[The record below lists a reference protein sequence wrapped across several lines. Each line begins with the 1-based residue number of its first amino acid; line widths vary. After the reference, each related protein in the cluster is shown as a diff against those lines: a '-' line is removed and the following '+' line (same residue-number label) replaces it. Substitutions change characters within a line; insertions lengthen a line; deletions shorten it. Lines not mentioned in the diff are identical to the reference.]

1 MNCPKCNGRVS
12 IQNEQCPFCGM
23 DLMIY
28 RKIFKLSNAYYNDGL
43 KKAQVRDLSGAIVAL
58 KKSLELNKKNTE
70 ARNLLGLVYFEMGE
84 TVAAL
89 SSWVISKHLQPENNE
104 ADRYMRAIQKN
115 ANKLEAMN
123 QTIKKYNIALQSAQ
137 SGNYDLAMLQL
148 KKVTAMNPHYVNAL
162 QLLAVLLLRNG
173 EVEKARRYLLRAKKI
188 DVANTRTLSYLQ
200 EIESA
205 SGEELQPKRENLSEE
220 SQEARHK
227 VIETNPNVA
236 FMPVSS
242 YREEKPNVR
251 AWINLVIGV
260 VIGVACGY
268 FLFVPAAERAVH
280 QKYKAESSD
289 ISSKI
294 SVYSAQ
300 ITSLEKDKKGLEEE
314 VAQLRKQLDSIV
326 IPEYDEK
333 MYDDLFKAFHLYVE
347 EQNKLERD
355 REYEKVA
362 SLLLKVKDS
371 ALENEAAKKIYNTLK
386 DATFEPVAK
395 QLYEKGHN
403 QYSSR
408 KFEDA
413 LQTLLESYQYNSKD
427 PSTIY
432 FIGRAYEQL
441 GEPEK
446 AKKYYNK
453 IIKDFEDTSRYNDAK
468 IRLNQIGN

>member
-12 IQNEQCPFCGM
+12 IQSEQCPFCGM
-23 DLMIY
+23 DLTIY
-28 RKIFKLSNAYYNDGL
+28 RKIFRLSNYYYNDGL
-43 KKAQVRDLSGAIVAL
+43 KKAQVRDLSGAILVL
-58 KKSLELNKKNTE
+58 KKSLELNKRNTE
-70 ARNLLGLVYFEMGE
+70 ARNLLGLIYFEMGE

-104 ADRYMRAIQKN
+104 ADRYMKELQKN
-115 ANKLEAMN
+115 ANKLEATN

-137 SGNYDLAMLQL
+137 SGNYDLAILQL
-148 KKVTAMNPHYVNAL
+148 KKVTAMNPHFVNAL
-162 QLLAVLLLRNG
+162 QLLALLMIRNG
-173 EVEKARRYLLRAKKI
+173 EKEKARRYLLRAMKI
-188 DVANTRTLSYLQ
+188 DIANTRTLNYL
-200 EIESA
+200 
-205 SGEELQPKRENLSEE
+205 EELESFDQDAAQTDKDEDEE
-220 SQEARHK
+220 TQETRRK
-227 VIETNPNVA
+227 VIERNPNVA

-242 YREEKPNVR
+242 YTEEKPNVR

-268 FLFVPAAERAVH
+268 FLFVPAAEKAVH

-294 SVYSAQ
+294 SVYTAQ
-300 ITSLEKDKKGLEEE
+300 ITSLENDKKDLEEE
-314 VAQLRKQLDSIV
+314 VTKLRTQLDSIV

-333 MYDDLFKAFHLYVE
+333 MYDNLFQAFNQYVE
-347 EQNKLERD
+347 EQNKPESERK
-355 REYEKVA
+355 YEEAA

-371 ALENEAAKKIYNTLK
+371 VLENEAAKKIYKTLK
-386 DATFEPVAK
+386 DAMFEQVAAE
-395 QLYEKGHN
+395 LYEKGHN
-403 QYSSR
+403 EYSNR

-413 LQTLLESYQYNSKD
+413 KKTLLESYQYNAKD

-453 IIKDFEDTSRYNDAK
+453 IIKDFADTSRYSDAK
-468 IRLNQIGN
+468 VRLNQIGD